1 MRGSA
6 RRTTGLTLIEMT
18 LVVATIAL
26 LVGFAVPAVRS
37 LLGSFHSE
45 GGARSM
51 IEATL
56 SSARAMAVSHQRYVG
71 VRFQKGCIAKD
82 ASRPLDRLVEAPQ
95 YMIFIMH
102 DKEATGLGSGF
113 RAIEGLQPVR
123 LPETMGVMALGAMA
137 EDAATGDEDF
147 DTTEELNDV
156 MTFSVV
162 FSPAGKLIVHDV
174 QVRNRDG
181 VADPDNGS
189 GGSGGASHDQVFNSP
204 KNICTD
210 GTGRFVQDDY
220 PALGLEKEPSVTSF
234 VLYDRERLAEVFE
247 RDPPG
252 VWSEYLQRLAVD
264 ETIFVSPYTGKLIS
278 SE

>member
-1 MRGSA
+1 M
-6 RRTTGLTLIEMT
+6 TLIEMT

-37 LLGSFHSE
+37 LMTSFHSE

-71 VRFQKGCIAKD
+71 VRFQKRCVAMD
-82 ASRPLDRLVEAPQ
+82 AGQPLDRLVEASQ

-102 DKEATGLGSGF
+102 DKDATGLGSGF

-137 EDAATGDEDF
+137 EDSGTDDEDF
-147 DTTEELNDV
+147 DAPEELNDV

-189 GGSGGASHDQVFNSP
+189 GGSGDASGDQVFNSP
-204 KNICTD
+204 KNVCTD
-210 GTGRFVQDDY
+210 GRGLFVQDDY

-234 VLYDRERLAEVFE
+234 VVYGRERLAEMLE
-247 RDPPG
+247 RDPPS
-252 VWSEYLQRLAVD
+252 VWSGYLKRLAGD